1 MPRSPTQPTV
11 ASFLKPNP
19 GISPPGKKGKG
30 KKRKL
35 SSSPNSNNVF
45 SSKKLNDAA
54 SPKVALST
62 FDSDFPPLPQTPPLP
77 DASVMATPALSPS
90 PHPPQQPCLP
100 ENPLSNKNL
109 YNPKDLNS
117 TTISHS
123 LSSMD
128 DSLLEM
134 DQEDAPILDSFPTS
148 DEADDLLRDDAPG
161 NLPPSESVDSPPS
174 SPTAAVKFAIEAQI
188 AENLVI
194 LSSKPICVESNKD
207 AINDSTPSPTLTP
220 FLAPP
225 SLKKP
230 LPLFPE
236 GLPPNCISNGSLS
249 TPASSSG
256 GNSRGYFTDKGKAQL
271 DKPTGNSHIL
281 PPPKTTYASKTKS
294 PQKTKTL
301 LPNILYVYSTAVS
314 KAPLSQYDWEGID
327 TFLIQKLALLNPG
340 EDTRIRIAS
349 SGYDAAHK
357 CGFIACR
364 DLLSENWVKSAI
376 RGGTRFRAWS
386 KGEQPEVRLCRLY
399 FPSRFDCLNDDIL
412 VPLLQKHN
420 PPLKHGTLTLKNI
433 DLVQG
438 GRALFLEMDAASYG
452 YVKAKSYKLE
462 FSMTDIDCQLY
473 IPPVKRAVIP
483 VKVPSQVIPPSSGSA
498 NAAPQMIPSPP
509 ITSSSKP
516 PEVASLSTK
525 HSVVNKS
532 SSTSTN
538 ERSKRERPGPETS
551 FRDSSKK
558 IDTGK
563 RPPQS
568 QREKP

>member
-188 AENLVI
+188 AENLVT

-207 AINDSTPSPTLTP
+207 AINDSTP
-220 FLAPP
+220 
-225 SLKKP
+225 
-230 LPLFPE
+230 LPLFWPPLLLKNPSHFFLRVFRLIVSAM
-236 GLPPNCISNGSLS
+236 GLSQLLPPLLVGTLGATLPTREKLSLTS
-249 TPASSSG
+249 PRAILTFSLPL
-256 GNSRGYFTDKGKAQL
+256 RQL
-271 DKPTGNSHIL
+271 
-281 PPPKTTYASKTKS
+281 
-294 PQKTKTL
+294 TL
-301 LPNILYVYSTAVS
+301 LKLNLLRKLRLFYRIFF
-314 KAPLSQYDWEGID
+314 
-327 TFLIQKLALLNPG
+327 TFTLLLFPK
-340 EDTRIRIAS
+340 
-349 SGYDAAHK
+349 HH
-357 CGFIACR
+357 CR
-364 DLLSENWVKSAI
+364 
-376 RGGTRFRAWS
+376 
-386 KGEQPEVRLCRLY
+386 
-399 FPSRFDCLNDDIL
+399 
-412 VPLLQKHN
+412 
-420 PPLKHGTLTLKNI
+420 
-433 DLVQG
+433 
-438 GRALFLEMDAASYG
+438 
-452 YVKAKSYKLE
+452 
-462 FSMTDIDCQLY
+462 SMTGRGLI
-473 IPPVKRAVIP
+473 RF
-483 VKVPSQVIPPSSGSA
+483 
-498 NAAPQMIPSPP
+498 
-509 ITSSSKP
+509 SSKNWP
-516 PEVASLSTK
+516 S
-525 HSVVNKS
+525 
-532 SSTSTN
+532 
-538 ERSKRERPGPETS
+538 
-551 FRDSSKK
+551 
-558 IDTGK
+558 
-563 RPPQS
+563 
-568 QREKP
+568 